1 MSSITCVLEVSIFSA
16 PVAFLPW
23 ILCVLPSAVLA
34 VYSQNTRVR
43 RRWTAGI
50 LLLRHWCIASPFV
63 FFKCQKSPAF
73 IWNIFLIS
81 SFIHKENEELSST
94 VLFFFPPWRCFFP
107 FLVCSTSEKAGR
119 IYPVFVYEDKFP
131 QFFWSS
137 SFMWVLHQDFW
148 ILKQSW
154 VCPDLHFICVTLG
167 KQTDLN

>member
-94 VLFFFPPWRCFFP
+94 VLLFFSPWRCFFP
-107 FLVCSTSEKAGR
+107 FLVCSISEKTGR
-119 IYPVFVYEDKFP
+119 IYLWMRINSLSFFDQVVSCGYFIRISGFWNSHEFVLTF
-131 QFFWSS
+131 
-137 SFMWVLHQDFW
+137 
-148 ILKQSW
+148 ILSVW
-154 VCPDLHFICVTLG
+154 H
-167 KQTDLN
+167 

>member
-94 VLFFFPPWRCFFP
+94 VLLFFFFFSFPEGVSFP
-107 FLVCSTSEKAGR
+107 FWYIPPLRKQAEFILYWCMR
-119 IYPVFVYEDKFP
+119 INSLSFFDRVVSCGYFIRISGFWNSHEFVLTF
-131 QFFWSS
+131 
-137 SFMWVLHQDFW
+137 
-148 ILKQSW
+148 ILSVW
-154 VCPDLHFICVTLG
+154 H
-167 KQTDLN
+167 